1 MLSDKIFLVLSV
13 LLYSRWYSWI
23 LKCILKCE
31 EGFGAEASY
40 FCKFSSSTDMTS
52 TFLHCITASFFVILC
67 HCLAPRITAS
77 VTRQMISCCRENTIV
92 LAEQHRAALAGV
104 WTCQVLHQWLC
115 YLSCVC
121 VCVCVWM
128 LAHVNKTVS
137 SYLLVSHLSLLRC
150 YRQTAFDFVS
160 QQMQTSTP
168 GSVLSCVPSIA
179 AFTWVKKGVF

>member
-1 MLSDKIFLVLSV
+1 MKRVLELKPLISVSFPHPLTWQVLSCTV
-13 LLYSRWYSWI
+13 SRQLLCDFVPLLGTSDNSFSNKADDKLLQRKHYCFGRAAQSGSRWC
-23 LKCILKCE
+23 LNMP
-31 EGFGAEASY
+31 GF
-40 FCKFSSSTDMTS
+40 
-52 TFLHCITASFFVILC
+52 
-67 HCLAPRITAS
+67 AP
-77 VTRQMISCCRENTIV
+77 VVV
-92 LAEQHRAALAGV
+92 LPELR
-104 WTCQVLHQWLC
+104 
-115 YLSCVC
+115 